1 MTKPDALHA
10 GYDAVLSAAHAVKL
24 DIAGAFHPGPEHGCP
39 TGTGTLI
46 LLSPLE
52 PQFWP
57 AFQASPEFQDEAP
70 EPMDRWSMRVIGQ
83 LAREHHAQA
92 IFPFGG
98 APYQPFLRW
107 ASASKRAW
115 DSPVGL
121 LIHDRAGLFISYR
134 GALALPARLALPAPP
149 TASPCLSCQ
158 ERPCLNACPIGAL
171 DGSGYDVPACR
182 AYIAGNE
189 GRDCIASGCAV
200 RRACPVSV
208 GYGRLPAQSAFHMK
222 AFQ

>member
-1 MTKPDALHA
+1 MTQTDALPA
-10 GYDAVLSAAHAVKL
+10 EYDVLLSAAHAVHL
-24 DIAGAFHPGPEHGCP
+24 DIAGAFHPLPEHGCP
-39 TGTGTLI
+39 AGTGTLI

-57 AFQASPEFQDEAP
+57 AFQASPEFQDGAP

-83 LAREHHAQA
+83 LARKHQGQA
-92 IFPFGG
+92 LFPFGG

-107 ASASKRAW
+107 AAASKRAW

-134 GALALPARLALPAPP
+134 GALALPARLALPAAPA
-149 TASPCLSCQ
+149 ASPCLTCQ
-158 ERPCLNACPIGAL
+158 ERPCLDACPVGAL

-182 AYIAGNE
+182 AYIAGNA
-189 GRDCIASGCAV
+189 GQDCIANGCAV
-200 RRACPVSV
+200 RRACPVSAAH
-208 GYGRLPAQSAFHMK
+208 GRLPAQSAFHMK